1 MSATLSEA
9 DPPTT
14 FFPSSLSHEADD
26 EKPRSGQKRGRDSAS
41 DDDGGDENEPKRRA
55 ETVPKEVIF
64 RIVVPPTQI
73 GRVIGAGG
81 GQIQRIR
88 EETRA
93 AIKIAD
99 AVTPHEERVIIIN
112 SRVEDSVVSDA
123 ENALHYI
130 ASIILEGD
138 DMSGG
143 TKYGTGHLA
152 TKTIR
157 VLIAGSQ
164 AGCLIGKSG
173 QKIEQIRNSSGA
185 TITVMSQDQLPSC
198 ASAHKSDRLVQV
210 SGDIPNVLE
219 ALKRIGDVLR
229 DNPPKKVIS
238 IRPNDGFTAPISAP
252 SHLTV
257 PSADHVTSE
266 MFVLEKL
273 VGGLIGRG
281 GHNISKI
288 RSESGATI
296 KVAGSKGSGQQR
308 QIYFSG
314 SSEQVALAQ
323 MLVERYICSQLL
335 QSGSLC

>member
-1 MSATLSEA
+1 MIDL
-9 DPPTT
+9 PP
-14 FFPSSLSHEADD
+14 
-26 EKPRSGQKRGRDSAS
+26 Q
-41 DDDGGDENEPKRRA
+41 
-55 ETVPKEVIF
+55 
-64 RIVVPPTQI
+64 
-73 GRVIGAGG
+73 
-81 GQIQRIR
+81 
-88 EETRA
+88 
-93 AIKIAD
+93 
-99 AVTPHEERVIIIN
+99 
-112 SRVEDSVVSDA
+112 
-123 ENALHYI
+123 
-130 ASIILEGD
+130 GD
-138 DMSGG
+138 DMPGG

-152 TKTIR
+152 TNTIR
-157 VLIAGSQ
+157 ILIAGSQ

-323 MLVERYICSQLL
+323 MLVQRYICSQLV
-335 QSGSLC
+335 QSGSLY